1 MKVKFNRFD
10 KTAIADIVHDYFLDV
25 DTIYWNKE
33 NNLITMLYFKD
44 SGGSI
49 GAGKIIIKNVIELI
63 FKDEEKI
70 QYYDINYIN
79 WISKTKKIVMI
90 TNIPLLLEILVSDF
104 AMDIEIYE

>member
-1 MKVKFNRFD
+1 MEVKFNRFD

-49 GAGKIIIKNVIELI
+49 GAGKIIIKNVILNTR
-63 FKDEEKI
+63 K
-70 QYYDINYIN
+70 
-79 WISKTKKIVMI
+79 S
-90 TNIPLLLEILVSDF
+90 LLLCGIFNLWK
-104 AMDIEIYE
+104 